1 MCHQNTK
8 TLRITKSNR
17 QKNKFCGFWCFS
29 AFVAKNEN
37 GSLHFLLYYYLFLLF
52 AFMLPIY
59 QPAVPLVAILIVLN
73 WLAEGKFKQ
82 KFRQCLNDKKSRV
95 ILLFALLY
103 MVYFIS
109 LLYSDNLRQ
118 GIFELEVHLS
128 LLVFPLIFATID
140 SETFAGEKTRH
151 IFLAFCAGCFLASMA
166 MIAGASERYFKS
178 SDLDEFIYT
187 HLTSGKHPTYI
198 SMYFS
203 LSVAILAD
211 ILIRKWQSSSITLK
225 SGLILLISWFTFIVL
240 LLSSKAGVIALIIVF
255 PVLIL
260 YSFRRSGHARPGII
274 LGLIAVLFIISA
286 FWLFL
291 PTMARF
297 GEAFRT
303 IHQFRHI
310 ESANTESTAERILIW
325 GCALEAGAERPLTGY
340 GIGDVR
346 EKLSLIYQKNSMQQA
361 SRLNLNAH
369 NQYLQTFLATG
380 LAGIIILL
388 LSLLLPFITSLRA
401 KDILYIVF
409 LLIIGSNF
417 LFESILCRQ
426 AGVAFYAFFNAY
438 FLFSYEANDFHAM
451 KPFYVF
457 LRKYP

>member
-1 MCHQNTK
+1 VPLKRSIHN
-8 TLRITKSNR
+8 I
-17 QKNKFCGFWCFS
+17 
-29 AFVAKNEN
+29 
-37 GSLHFLLYYYLFLLF
+37 LYYCLFLLF
-52 AFMLPIY
+52 AFVLPIY

-82 KFRQCLNDKKSRV
+82 KFRQCLDDKKSRG

-103 MVYFIS
+103 MVYVIS

-128 LLVFPLIFATID
+128 LLIFPLIFATID
-140 SETFAGEKTRH
+140 RETFAGEKARH
-151 IFLAFCAGCFLASMA
+151 IFLAFCAGCLLASVI
-166 MIAGASERYFKS
+166 MITGASERYFKS
-178 SDLDEFIYT
+178 SDLNEFIYT

-211 ILIRKWQSSSITLK
+211 ILVRRWKSSSFMLK
-225 SGLILLISWFTFIVL
+225 SGLILLIACFSFMVL

-260 YSFRRSGHARPGII
+260 YSFRHRGHAVPGII
-274 LGLIAVLFIISA
+274 LGIITIVFIISA

-325 GCALEAGAERPLTGY
+325 GCALEAGAERPFTGY

-346 EKLSLIYQKNSMQQA
+346 EKLSFVYQKNRMQQA

-388 LSLLLPFITSLRA
+388 LSLLLPFITSFRE

-426 AGVAFYAFFNAY
+426 AGVAFYAFFNAF
-438 FLFSYEANDFHAM
+438 FLFGYEARDFPAI

-457 LRKYP
+457 LRK